1 MRRLNAMVVT
11 VLMLSISV
19 RARAEGEGQSAPPP
33 PNDPNAPPQQPAQ
46 PEPGDA
52 WDQAMRAG
60 IKQEGRQTKDQL
72 IQKEKDEEQQANS
85 AEDVRKQLRFG
96 AFLGLGGMV
105 GLEHSLQT
113 IGEVQP
119 GGVEFQ
125 VGAGVRKGFTLE
137 WEFQGRALFTAY
149 NVGNPKNNFYSGS
162 SSSNTSF
169 PISESNPGLGMSF
182 DGTARYHF
190 AGITK
195 PFYFGFGARLDFI
208 GLSGTHETTKSIGST
223 PVQKAKTST
232 SLLTVA
238 PLGVAEIGVV
248 LMDAQRVDLSVRM
261 AAGLGFHMGAMAG
274 VAF

>member
-1 MRRLNAMVVT
+1 MRRPFLLMTLGVS
-11 VLMLSISV
+11 VLAVAGS
-19 RARAEGEGQSAPPP
+19 ARAEGEGQPAPSS
-33 PNDPNAPPQQPAQ
+33 DPNAPGQPAPPPQ
-46 PEPGDA
+46 EPGDA

-72 IQKEKDEEQQANS
+72 IQKEKDEEQEINN
-85 AEDVRKQLRFG
+85 AEAVRKQLRFG

-105 GLEHSLQT
+105 GLEHDLQT

-125 VGAGVRKGFTLE
+125 IGAGVRKGISLE
-137 WEFQGRALFTAY
+137 WEFQGRGLFTAY
-149 NVGNPKNNFYSGS
+149 TVANPKTTFVGN
-162 SSSNTSF
+162 TCC
-169 PISESNPGLGMSF
+169 PIKEANPGLGMSF

-195 PFYFGFGARLDFI
+195 PFYFGFGARLDLI
-208 GLSGTHETTKSIGST
+208 GLSGTQETTKSVGST

-238 PLGVAEIGVV
+238 PLGVAELGVV

>member
-1 MRRLNAMVVT
+1 MRF
-11 VLMLSISV
+11 VLFTTLLGVSLLLM
-19 RARAEGEGQSAPPP
+19 ARTAYAEGEGQSAPPT
-33 PNDPNAPPQQPAQ
+33 DPNAPAPQQQPA

-60 IKQEGRQTKDQL
+60 MKQEGRQTKDQL
-72 IQKEKDEEQQANS
+72 MQKEKAEEDEVNA
-85 AEDVRKQLRFG
+85 AEAIRKQMRIA
-96 AFLGLGGMV
+96 AFIGLGGMV

-113 IGEVQP
+113 VGEVQP
-119 GGVEFQ
+119 GGPEFQ
-125 VGAGVRKGFTLE
+125 IGAGFRKGISLE
-137 WEFQGRALFTAY
+137 WEFQGRGLFTAY
-149 NVGNPKNNFYSGS
+149 NVGNPKQNFYSPSG
-162 SSSNTSF
+162 NYPVT
-169 PISESNPGLGMSF
+169 ESNPGLGLSF

-208 GLSGTHETTKSIGST
+208 GLSGSHEVTKNVGTT

-238 PLGVAEIGVV
+238 PLGVAEVGVV
-248 LMDAQRVDLSVRM
+248 LMEAQRVDLSVRM